1 MDPVFEKSLMAFVAH
16 AQSLSDAW
24 MESYYPNAARPVIG
38 FDKPG
43 PRFVRMTKTQGDP
56 ANPVSRSVYA
66 FVDMTDGSI
75 LKTSSWAAPTRS
87 KGGALAVRGNVYDE
101 ATWSGFTWNGPKG
114 RN

>member
-1 MDPVFEKSLMAFVAH
+1 MDPVFEEHLRAFVAH

-24 MESYYPNAARPVIG
+24 MEQYPNSARPVIG

-43 PRFVRMTKTQGDP
+43 ARFVRITKTQGDP
-56 ANPVSRSVYA
+56 ASPVSRSVYA

-87 KGGALAVRGNVYDE
+87 KGGSLAVRGNVYDE
-101 ATWSGFTWNGPKG
+101 TTYTSFTWNGPKSRG
-114 RN
+114 